1 MKKESRKAYLAP
13 YAEILELSQ
22 EYQFLQTSDTGGE
35 TPEIPIID
43 D

>member
-1 MKKESRKAYLAP
+1 MKKKSRKAYLAP

-22 EYQFLQTSDTGGE
+22 EYQFLTSDTGGE